1 MIRIAIAFVCL
12 AGIFACTGKRNQTAT
27 LSVTPLSSPADSL
40 TAEPHLFT
48 DSKGNV
54 LLSWIEKQKD
64 TSRFLF
70 SRLNGTEW
78 SAPTLIAKGNTW
90 FVNWADYPMI
100 ASDGGSNMVAHLL
113 DKSGTST
120 YAYDVKVYTSHNSGV
135 TWNAP
140 FILHDDGKQAEH
152 GFVTL
157 VPFQEKVFVTW
168 LDGRNTVMEG
178 MENMEGMDHSGHHG
192 AMSLRAA
199 VMDYEGNKSGE
210 WELDNKTCDCCQTTA
225 AITDNGPIV
234 IYRDRSDGEI
244 RDMSIVRFVN
254 GQWTDPKPIHSDN
267 WKIAGCPVN
276 GPRVSVQSNRVA
288 VAWYSAATEP
298 AHVNVIFSTDG
309 GATFGKAVSIDDG
322 QANGRV
328 DIEWIDEHRV
338 IASWMEGAVIKAAIV
353 HSDGEREAVVNIA
366 ESSEARSSGFP
377 QMTRSGDRLVFAWT
391 DDKEK
396 RIKVASISNF

>member
-1 MIRIAIAFVCL
+1 MIRFTFALTALTLVM
-12 AGIFACTGKRNQTAT
+12 ACTGRKEPATTLVVTAM
-27 LSVTPLSSPADSL
+27 SSPADSL

-48 DSKGNV
+48 DAKGNI

-64 TSRFLF
+64 TSRFWF
-70 SRLNGTEW
+70 SRLKGTQW
-78 SAPTLIAKGNTW
+78 SAPTLIARGTTW

-100 ASDGGSNMVAHLL
+100 ASDASGNMVAHLL
-113 DKSGTST
+113 DRSGPDT
-120 YAYDVKVYTSHNSGV
+120 YAYDVKVYTSRDSGK
-135 TWNAP
+135 TWQAP

-157 VPFQEKVFVTW
+157 VPFQDKVFVTW

-178 MENMEGMDHSGHHG
+178 MENMKGMDHSGHHG

-199 VMDYEGNKSGE
+199 VMDYDGNKSGE

-234 IYRDRSDGEI
+234 IYRDRSDEEI
-244 RDMSIVRFVN
+244 RDMSIVRFVE
-254 GQWTDPKPIHSDN
+254 GQWTAPKSIHTDN

-276 GPRVSVQSNRVA
+276 GPRVSVQGNRVA
-288 VAWYSAATEP
+288 VAWFSAATEP

-309 GATFGKAVSIDDG
+309 GATFGDAISIDEG
-322 QANGRV
+322 QATGRV
-328 DIEWIDEHRV
+328 DIEWIDEHRA
-338 IASWMEGAVIKAAIV
+338 IASWMEGAVIKASIV
-353 HSDGEREAVVNIA
+353 HSDGERETVVTIA

-396 RIKVASISNF
+396 RIKMASISNF